1 MALFDPTDGPRIFGM
16 PMGAD
21 FTREFTLGLID
32 RLDRLPPHEQAR
44 VEVYVNTARMKRRM
58 QEVFDERGSRLL
70 PRIRLVGELAD
81 LPGPDPMPP
90 AVPAL
95 RKRLELVTLIRQ
107 LLISAPEIAPQTA
120 LFSLADSL
128 AALMDEMQSEGVD
141 PQKLQDLDVS
151 DQSGHWQRA
160 LAFVRIVEQ
169 FLKNSATQPDRL
181 GRQRMIVE
189 ALETYWQD
197 NVPQHPV
204 IIAGSTGSRGA
215 TAAFMKIVA
224 GLPQGAI
231 VLPGFDYD
239 LPGKVWAEMNDALT
253 AEDHPQYRF
262 RNLMQMLDFT
272 PTEVPLW
279 TETAYR
285 NDTRNRLVSLALR
298 PAPVTH
304 AWLDEG
310 PRLPDLNAAAEGLS
324 LLEAPDPRTEANAIA
339 LIMRD
344 SLEQG
349 QSAALISSDPVLNR
363 MVKAALDR
371 WQLVPDDS
379 KGDLVPLSP
388 PGRILRQVAELYG
401 TRVSADDLLRILKH
415 PLTHSG
421 HLQAE
426 DPRGNHLRMTRDMEL
441 EIRRRGVAYPD
452 PAWLREWVAKK
463 YKGEDGTEI
472 WAEWIISTLLTLPDF
487 GEAPLQTYV
496 EDHIERTIR
505 IVAGP
510 EGESST
516 LWRNAAGRVTK
527 PLIDEFRLEAHVGG
541 DITAFDYVGL
551 LYGVLTGAE
560 IRDRD
565 TGHPMLS
572 IWGTR
577 DVRVERADVMILAG
591 LNEGS
596 WPSAPRPDP
605 WLNRAMRARVGLNL
619 PERDIGLAAH
629 DFQQAI
635 TAPNV
640 IMTRAVRSDDAQT
653 VPSRWLNRLT
663 NLMSGL
669 PMINGAEALSAM
681 RQRGQH
687 WVTLAEAMEI
697 PGDIPRATRPSPCPP
712 IEARPRQMSVTEIQT
727 LIRDP
732 YAIYAKHV
740 LRLRKLDPLGRD
752 PDARL
757 RGTVLHR
764 VLELFTNDGP
774 VTGSAENRASL
785 LKIADDVLLEEVPW
799 TVTRTFYRGRI
810 EKFADWFIKA
820 EAERQTRLQTLGREV
835 GGKLTMNVGDFTL
848 TAKADRIDQDDKGRL
863 HLFDYK
869 TGGAPKDK
877 EQTYFDKQLL
887 LMAMMAEEGAFQGID
902 PADVASAIYISL
914 RDMDETAAP
923 LEKDPTD
930 KVKGE
935 FFSLLSSYRDLE
947 KGYTSRRAVKNE
959 TFEGDFDHLAR
970 YGEWEPTDD
979 ANPEVLE

>member
-1 MALFDPTDGPRIFGM
+1 MALFDPIRGPRVFGM

-21 FTREFTLGLID
+21 FTRDFTLGLMD
-32 RLDRLPPHEQAR
+32 RLDRLPPHEQAQ

-58 QEVFDERGSRLL
+58 HEIFDERGARLL
-70 PRIRLVGELAD
+70 PRIRLIGELAE

-107 LLISAPEIAPQTA
+107 LLLTAPDIAPRTA

-128 AALMDEMQSEGVD
+128 AALMDEMQSERVD
-141 PQKLQDLDVS
+141 PQKLHELDVS

-160 LAFVRIVEQ
+160 LTFVRIVEQ
-169 FLKNSATQPDRL
+169 FLEDSATKPDRL
-181 GRQRMIVE
+181 ARQRMIVE
-189 ALETYWQD
+189 ALETYWQEH
-197 NVPQHPV
+197 VPLHPV
-204 IIAGSTGSRGA
+204 IVAGSTGSRGA
-215 TAAFMKIVA
+215 TCAFMQSVA
-224 GLPQGAI
+224 RLPQGAI

-239 LPGKVWAEMNDALT
+239 LPAKVWSGMDDVLT
-253 AEDHPQYRF
+253 AEDHPQFRF
-262 RNLMQMLDFT
+262 RNLM
-272 PTEVPLW
+272 
-279 TETAYR
+279 
-285 NDTRNRLVSLALR
+285 DTFGFAQEDVLPWCDIGPVNAARNRLVSLALR
-298 PAPVTH
+298 PAPVTD

-310 PRLPDLNAAAEGLS
+310 PSLPDLTDAAAQLT
-324 LLEAPDPRTEANAIA
+324 LVEAPDPRTEANAIA
-339 LIMRD
+339 LIMR
-344 SLEQG
+344 SALEEG
-349 QSAALISSDPVLNR
+349 RSAALVSSDPVLNR

-371 WQLVPDDS
+371 WNLVPDDS

-388 PGRILRQVAELYG
+388 PGRILRQMAELYG
-401 TRVSADDLLRILKH
+401 TRVSADALLRVLKH

-421 HLQAE
+421 HLSGEEA
-426 DPRGNHLRMTRDMEL
+426 RGNHLRRTRDLEL
-441 EIRRRGVAYPD
+441 EIRRKGIAYPD
-452 PAWLREWVAKK
+452 ERWLQAWIETK
-463 YKGEDGTEI
+463 YKGEEGTAA
-472 WAEWIISTLLTLPDF
+472 WAAWITQNLLQLPDL
-487 GEAPLQTYV
+487 GEAPLQSYV

-527 PLIDEFRLEAHVGG
+527 PLIDEFRREAHVGG

-596 WPSAPRPDP
+596 WPNAPRPDP

-635 TAPNV
+635 TAPEV
-640 IMTRAVRSDDAQT
+640 VLTRAVRSDDAQT

-669 PMINGAEALSAM
+669 PMINGAEALGAM
-681 RQRGQH
+681 RKRGRH
-687 WVTLAEAMEI
+687 WVELAEAMEI
-697 PGDIPRATRPSPCPP
+697 PGDIPRAQRPSPCPP

-764 VLELFTNDGP
+764 VLELFTKAGP
-774 VTGSAENRASL
+774 VTGTAEDRERL
-785 LKIADDVLLEEVPW
+785 LKIADGVLLEEVPW

-835 GGKLTMNVGDFTL
+835 TGKLSINVGDFTL

-887 LMAMMAEEGAFQGID
+887 LMAMMAEEGAFHGID

-914 RDMDETAAP
+914 KEMDETAAP
-923 LEKDPTD
+923 LDKDPTD

-935 FFSLLSSYRDLE
+935 FFSLLSSYRDVD